1 MPNLNCT
8 TPEQSKVLIRLGLNA
23 KTADCYWDYD
33 VQKHEYYPMFMDD
46 QYDDLC
52 IPAWSLGALLEL
64 IPKSISEDGTATVYA
79 FSLFPTWSKT
89 WIAIYETA
97 DHYVCESKEAETPLE
112 ASLDILCWLM
122 KEGYVKD
129 ASK

>member
-64 IPKSISEDGTATVYA
+64 MPISITYKDRHLRLRMDKGETDFDVWYDNLDDGCASDID
-79 FSLFPTWSKT
+79 F
-89 WIAIYETA
+89 IAN
-97 DHYVCESKEAETPLE
+97 TPLDAVYE
-112 ASLDILCWLM
+112 MMCWLM
-122 KEGYVKD
+122 KEGYVRD
-129 ASK
+129 TSK

>member
-52 IPAWSLGALLEL
+52 IPAWSLNALIGLM
-64 IPKSISEDGTATVYA
+64 PK
-79 FSLFPTWSKT
+79 
-89 WIAIYETA
+89 IAGNYPVLARWVSGDYLME
-97 DHYVCESKEAETPLE
+97 YVDLNESGECKPKRTEFKDTPLDAAYE
-112 ASLDILCWLM
+112 MMCWLM
-122 KEGYVKD
+122 KEGYVED